1 MLKDNL
7 KIALEQLQSGKLRS
21 LLTLLGITIGIAT
34 VIAIVA
40 VLEGYFASI
49 SADLNVLGANTFQ
62 VQKWDA
68 FGGIQVGEGDSQHR
82 KDLSPELAEALREE
96 CDLIQNAGAEI
107 WQFGQSVQYK
117 EKRTNPNL
125 MIAGGEPEF
134 FPNNGYFIGQGR
146 ALTREDIVNRRKN
159 VVLGMDA
166 VEKLFPFIDPLGEF
180 VKIRG
185 IKFKVVGIIEEL
197 GQRALGGS
205 QDNVVV
211 MPLSTF
217 VGIYGRERSANITIS
232 VKDVSKF
239 EEAKDQVIGV
249 IRRERK
255 VLPGADNDFAVFS
268 NDSLVDTFRG
278 IANQVQV
285 VAALL
290 GMISLLVGSIGVM
303 NIMLVTVTERTREIG
318 IRKAVGARRST
329 ILLQFLNESIM
340 LSLVGGI
347 LGMLIGFGLAFFA
360 NMALDI
366 PFVVPIW
373 IVVAAVFVTSIVG
386 LGAGLYPASK
396 AAKMDPIIALG
407 HE

>member
-7 KIALEQLQSGKLRS
+7 GIALEQLKSGKLRS
-21 LLTLLGITIGIAT
+21 LLTVLGITIGIAT

-68 FGGIQVGEGDSQHR
+68 FGGMQVGEGDSQHR
-82 KDLSPELAEALREE
+82 KNLQPELAEVVREE
-96 CDLIQNAGAEI
+96 CDMILNAGAEI
-107 WQFGQSVQYK
+107 WQFGQSIHYK
-117 EKRTNPNL
+117 EKHTNPNI
-125 MIAGGEPEF
+125 MVAGGEPEF

-146 ALTREDIVNRRKN
+146 ALTREDVVNKTRN
-159 VVLGMDA
+159 TVLGMDA
-166 VEKLFPFIDPLGEF
+166 VEKLFPFEDPLGKY

-185 IKFKVVGIIEEL
+185 IKFKVVGVIEEL
-197 GQRALGGS
+197 GQRSLGGS

-211 MPLSTF
+211 TPLSTF
-217 VGIYGRERSANITIS
+217 VSMYGRERSANLTIS

-255 VLPGADNDFAVFS
+255 VAPGADNDFAVFS
-268 NDSLVDTFRG
+268 NDSLVDSFRG
-278 IANQVQV
+278 IANQVQL

-290 GMISLLVGSIGVM
+290 GMVSLLVGSIGVM

-318 IRKAVGARRST
+318 IRKAVGAKRSI
-329 ILLQFLNESIM
+329 ILLQFLNESVL
-340 LSLVGGI
+340 LSLVGGL
-347 LGMLIGFGLAFFA
+347 LGMLLGFGLAFIA

-366 PFVVPIW
+366 PFVVPVW
-373 IVVAAVFVTSIVG
+373 IVVAAVLVTSLVG
-386 LGAGLYPASK
+386 LGAGLYPAAK

>member
-7 KIALEQLQSGKLRS
+7 RIALEQLKSGKLRS
-21 LLTLLGITIGIAT
+21 LLTVLGITIGIAT

-40 VLEGYFASI
+40 VLEGYFASVT
-49 SADLNVLGANTFQ
+49 ADLNVLGANTFQ
-62 VQKWDA
+62 VQKWDN
-68 FGGIQVGEGDSQHR
+68 FGGIHVGEGDSRHR
-82 KDLSPELAEALREE
+82 KNIQPELAEVVREE
-96 CDLIQNAGAEI
+96 CNMVLNAGAEI
-107 WQFGQSVQYK
+107 WKRGQAIQYK
-117 EKRTNPNL
+117 DKRTNPNI
-125 MIAGGEPEF
+125 MVAGGEPEF

-146 ALTREDIVNRRKN
+146 ALTREDVMNRAKN

-166 VEKLFPFIDPLGEF
+166 VEKLFPFKDPLGEF
-180 VKIRG
+180 VKIKG

-197 GQRALGGS
+197 GQQTFGGS

-211 MPLSTF
+211 IPLSAFETLF
-217 VGIYGRERSANITIS
+217 GRERSANLTIS
-232 VKDVSKF
+232 VKDVGKF
-239 EEAKDQVIGV
+239 EETKDQVIGV

-255 VLPGADNDFAVFS
+255 VAPGEDNDFAIFS

-290 GMISLLVGSIGVM
+290 GMVSLLVGSIGVM

-329 ILLQFLNESIM
+329 ILLQFLNEAVL
-340 LSLVGGI
+340 LSLVGGL
-347 LGMLIGFGLAFFA
+347 LGMLIGFGFAFAA

-366 PFVVPIW
+366 PFVVPMW
-373 IVVAAVFVTSIVG
+373 VVVAAVFVTSLVG
-386 LGAGLYPASK
+386 LGAGLYPAAK

-407 HE
+407 YE